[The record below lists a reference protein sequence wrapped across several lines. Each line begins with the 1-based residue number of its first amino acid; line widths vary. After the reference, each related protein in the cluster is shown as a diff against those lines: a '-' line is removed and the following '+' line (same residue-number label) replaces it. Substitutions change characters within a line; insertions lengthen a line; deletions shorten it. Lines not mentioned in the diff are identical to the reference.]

1 MRIYLPMTMQGL
13 RGLHQDARLA
23 PAPLLGHAVT
33 DEYRDLTPDIDE
45 EEREYLVLMAAGVES
60 LQMVATSGDTPR
72 RIVVSA
78 DVDST
83 LVHRRDGSPTAV
95 EVSTEIT
102 LRQCSSVH
110 SDDVEAE
117 PDVVAA
123 VAMMGT
129 SLSVGDSFSASSDV
143 SSPLIDRELL
153 WFATQE
159 IPDVLT

>member
-1 MRIYLPMTMQGL
+1 VRIYLPMTMQGL

-23 PAPLLGHAVT
+23 PAPRVGHAVT

-60 LQMVATSGDTPR
+60 LQMIATSGDTPR

-78 DVDST
+78 DVDAAH
-83 LVHRRDGSPTAV
+83 VHPRAGSPTAV

-110 SDDVEAE
+110 SDESDAE
-117 PDVVAA
+117 PDVSAA
-123 VAMMGT
+123 AIAMRSSSG
-129 SLSVGDSFSASSDV
+129 VDSSAPAATDV
-143 SSPLIDRELL
+143 SDPLIDRELL

-159 IPDVLT
+159 IPEVLT